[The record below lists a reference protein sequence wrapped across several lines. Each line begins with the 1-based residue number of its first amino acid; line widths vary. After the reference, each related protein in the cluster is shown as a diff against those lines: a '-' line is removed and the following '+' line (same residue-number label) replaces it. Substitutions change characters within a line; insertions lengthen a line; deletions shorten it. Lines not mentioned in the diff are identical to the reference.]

1 MAYAMKLFCRLCMML
16 LLTACGGQYVEP
28 LVFGAVTWPG
38 YEPVY
43 VARELG
49 YLKENQVHL
58 AEFTNTTEVLRS
70 FRNGKLHIA
79 GLTLD
84 EALGLRRSVPDL
96 QIFMVVDFS
105 NGADVL
111 MVRHGI
117 RDLGQLKGKRIGVEK
132 TALGAYFL
140 SLILR
145 EAHLS
150 GKDIQIVSLPLDEHV
165 QAFRAG
171 RVDALVTFGLAVDE
185 LRKLGA
191 EVLFDSSKIP
201 GKIVDTLVVRA
212 SDAEAHEAQMH
223 EFTDAWFRGLSAIQ
237 QDHAHTYPFMAQR
250 EQATEAQIVSILG
263 GLQLVDKQGNLKQI
277 AGNSPPLLVTSNE
290 IQRVLKENG
299 LATGSDDLSRLFNPH
314 FIEDHP

>member
-1 MAYAMKLFCRLCMML
+1 MKLFCRLCLLL
-16 LLTACGGQYVEP
+16 LLTACNDEYVEP

-38 YEPVY
+38 YDPAY

-49 YLKENQVHL
+49 YLDEHHVHL
-58 AEFTNTTEVLRS
+58 AEFTNTTEVLRA
-70 FRNGKLHIA
+70 FRNGQLHVA

-84 EALGLRRSVPDL
+84 EALELRRSVADL

-117 RDLGQLKGKRIGVEK
+117 GSLDQLRGKRIGVEK
-132 TALGAYFL
+132 TALGAYYL

-145 EAHLS
+145 AAHLS
-150 GKDIQIVSLPLDEHV
+150 SRDVSIVSLPLDEQV

-171 RVDALVTFGLAVDE
+171 LVDAVVTFSPVQDKLAQA
-185 LRKLGA
+185 GA

-212 SDAEAHEAQMH
+212 TDVEKQKAHLH
-223 EFTDAWFRGLSAIQ
+223 EFIQAWFRALGVIR
-237 QDHAHTYPFMAQR
+237 QDQARAYPIMAR
-250 EQATEAQIVSILG
+250 HEQVPAA
-263 GLQLVDKQGNLKQI
+263 QLVATMRGLILLDQKQNLRQF
-277 AGNSPPLLVTSNE
+277 AGAPSPLLDTSTE
-290 IQRVLKENG
+290 IQRILKAGG
-299 LATGSDDLSRLFNPH
+299 LATGSDDLSQLINPH
-314 FIEDHP
+314 LVEETDLD